1 MTPGGK
7 EFRRTPF
14 SNFQV
19 VNKNSKNS
27 GFSVIARAVLIPS
40 ADSKG
45 KKQKYLEAPK
55 AN

>member
-19 VNKNSKNS
+19 VNKNS